1 MEISRG
7 YDLFLTDRRVSGCR
21 ESTLRFYEYVIGKFL
36 RYIKEN
42 NLDLSVES
50 IHQHILPFFS
60 HLQQQNLSPS
70 TYHSLFRGLRAFTRF
85 LYEEKYV
92 QNEIRL
98 PKVRKP
104 SSTITSY
111 PHTNEKSIVFL
122 QLQYLLGFTELY
134 HR

>member
-36 RYIKEN
+36 RYIKGN

-60 HLQQQNLSPS
+60 GNTHAKESHLE
-70 TYHSLFRGLRAFTRF
+70 AETR
-85 LYEEKYV
+85 
-92 QNEIRL
+92 
-98 PKVRKP
+98 
-104 SSTITSY
+104 T
-111 PHTNEKSIVFL
+111 
-122 QLQYLLGFTELY
+122 
-134 HR
+134 

>member
-60 HLQQQNLSPS
+60 DLQQQNLSPS
-70 TYHSLFRGLRAFTRF
+70 TYHSLFRGIRAFTRF

-104 SSTITSY
+104 SSTISPLTPTQMRKVLYSFNSN
-111 PHTNEKSIVFL
+111 T
-122 QLQYLLGFTELY
+122 YLG
-134 HR
+134 